1 MTDNEQR
8 QWNRLWEMYGSGALW
23 QADHTAYLLCEYDS
37 GINGEGHSGW
47 FFNHRV
53 RLPEWIATYQSV
65 LPKAFYA
72 NLCMAYESC
81 GTDREDA
88 ICAVADDWFYAH
100 EEQITALIRQRAIE
114 LKA

>member
-8 QWNRLWEMYGSGALW
+8 QWNRLWEMYGSGALR

-53 RLPEWIATYQSV
+53 RLPEWIAKYQSV

-88 ICAVADDWFYAH
+88 HRKIDPIVEDIVNRIGKEYIDH
-100 EEQITALIRQRAIE
+100 ISDHD
-114 LKA
+114 